1 MHRYRNYIYLQA
13 LRRCVNIPI
22 FSLKDVRDLKFQI
35 AKSEV
40 TGLLVF

>member
-22 FSLKDVRDLKFQI
+22 FSLKHVDLKFQI